1 MALTEE
7 SIAAPSLAPLE
18 HRHPTVRTAVAG
30 LGRAGLLHAAT
41 LAVLPQAE
49 LVGLADPRAAARR
62 NARGMGL
69 DLRPY
74 PSVEAMLEHD
84 TPQAVVISL
93 EPDTRLAAALA
104 ALDAGASVLI
114 DGMPSLTAMEAQA
127 LAKRARERQRSVV
140 VACPLAHHPVFAAA
154 ARIVAT
160 GVPGRPSQVR
170 ASFSVSRVF
179 NAAGHRA
186 RVQDS
191 VDGGVLAHD
200 ASDLVFLLTAM
211 FGVPVRAS
219 ATASRLYG
227 PHEDEIRGT
236 LARADG
242 REIILEASWSV
253 PGYPRPTTV
262 IEIEGDR
269 GRMLAS
275 DDALE
280 LELVFP
286 MGRWPSGVTRLGR
299 ADLPHVARYD
309 LDGEAPS
316 GVITEFLADAAGVAP
331 SPTRIEACLPAARSI
346 AALYAS
352 ARANGA
358 PIEIAN
364 AP

>member
-7 SIAAPSLAPLE
+7 SIAAPSLTRLE
-18 HRHPTVRTAVAG
+18 HRHDAVRTAVAG
-30 LGRAGLLHAAT
+30 LGRTGLLHAAT
-41 LAVLPQAE
+41 LSVLPQAE
-49 LVGLADPRAAARR
+49 LVGLFDPRPGPRR

-69 DLRPY
+69 DLRPHA
-74 PSVEAMLEHD
+74 SIELMLRRD
-84 TPQAVVISL
+84 TPDAVIVSL
-93 EPDTRLAAALA
+93 EPGNRLEAALA

-114 DGMPSLTAMEAQA
+114 DGSPVLTVAESQA
-127 LAKRARERQRSVV
+127 LTTRARERQRSVV

-154 ARIVAT
+154 ARIVAS

-179 NAAGHRA
+179 NAAGQRG
-186 RVQDS
+186 RVQDG

-200 ASDLVFLLTAM
+200 ASDLVYLLTTM

-227 PHEDEIRGT
+227 PYEDEIRGT
-236 LARADG
+236 LTRSDG

-280 LELVFP
+280 LELVFA
-286 MGRWPSGVTRLGR
+286 MGRWQSGVTRLGR
-299 ADLPHVARYD
+299 ADLPHLARFD

-316 GVITEFLADAAGVAP
+316 ALVAEFLADVAGVAP
-331 SPTRIEACLPAARSI
+331 SPARLESFMPAVRAI

-352 ARANGA
+352 ARSNGA
-358 PIEIAN
+358 QIDIA
-364 AP
+364 PTP

>member
-7 SIAAPSLAPLE
+7 SIAAPALAPFGPG
-18 HRHPTVRTAVAG
+18 HATVRAAVAG
-30 LGRAGLLHAAT
+30 LGRSGLLHAAT
-41 LAVLPQAE
+41 LSVLPQAE
-49 LVGLADPRAAARR
+49 LVGLADPRPATRR

-69 DLRPY
+69 GLRPHV
-74 PSVEAMLEHD
+74 SVEAMLEHD
-84 TPQAVVISL
+84 TPEAVIVSL
-93 EPDTRLAAALA
+93 EPEARLEAALA

-114 DGMPSLTAMEAQA
+114 DGTPALTVVEAQA
-127 LAKRARERQRSVV
+127 LTARARERQRTVV
-140 VACPLAHHPVFAAA
+140 VACPLAHHPVFAMA
-154 ARIVAT
+154 ARAVAS

-179 NAAGHRA
+179 NAAGQRA
-186 RVQDS
+186 RVQDG

-200 ASDLVFLLTAM
+200 GSELAYVLAAM
-211 FGVPVRAS
+211 FGDPVRAS

-236 LARADG
+236 LVRSDG

-253 PGYPRPTTV
+253 PGYPRPMTV
-262 IEIEGDR
+262 IEVEGDR

-299 ADLPHVARYD
+299 ADLPHAARFD

-316 GVITEFLADAAGVAP
+316 ALMAEFLADAAGVAP
-331 SPTRIEACLPAARSI
+331 SPTRIEACLPAVRAI

-352 ARANGA
+352 ARSNGA
-358 PIEIAN
+358 QIDIVGTP
-364 AP
+364 